1 MGSRVCCN
9 CIFSPSSQI
18 NSLASRK
25 TLYFIYRPSNIYS
38 RHASII
44 RQTFRENVRYA
55 TNSRSGS
62 GSITSSAS
70 KRGDFN
76 HQESLRTPENS
87 GSAIKKIQK
96 ALGNASSP
104 YTVHGA
110 AEILFKECAKHAA
123 YKTPK
128 VGTDEEIPT
137 TGDGE
142 EIGVPDDQALWH
154 KEFGLP
160 ATFSTWSQV
169 TMLHMYLLT
178 VRIRNT
184 PPDQV
189 KIWQRCLQDQFF
201 YAAEDRMVVNHNIQS
216 GIVRSRY
223 LKDFYVQWRGLIAAY
238 DEGVAK
244 GDAVLAAAIW
254 RNLFK
259 AQEDFDIR
267 HLAQIV
273 SYVRH
278 SLQKLEAVLLITNLV
293 EFKFNSLS
301 VEKAAVEIPSQ
312 MLKEFFDKTPS

>member
-1 MGSRVCCN
+1 
-9 CIFSPSSQI
+9 
-18 NSLASRK
+18 
-25 TLYFIYRPSNIYS
+25 
-38 RHASII
+38 
-44 RQTFRENVRYA
+44 
-55 TNSRSGS
+55 
-62 GSITSSAS
+62 
-70 KRGDFN
+70 
-76 HQESLRTPENS
+76 
-87 GSAIKKIQK
+87 
-96 ALGNASSP
+96 
-104 YTVHGA
+104 
-110 AEILFKECAKHAA
+110 
-123 YKTPK
+123 
-128 VGTDEEIPT
+128 
-137 TGDGE
+137 
-142 EIGVPDDQALWH
+142 
-154 KEFGLP
+154 
-160 ATFSTWSQV
+160 
-169 TMLHMYLLT
+169 MYLLT
-178 VRIRNT
+178 VRIRNA